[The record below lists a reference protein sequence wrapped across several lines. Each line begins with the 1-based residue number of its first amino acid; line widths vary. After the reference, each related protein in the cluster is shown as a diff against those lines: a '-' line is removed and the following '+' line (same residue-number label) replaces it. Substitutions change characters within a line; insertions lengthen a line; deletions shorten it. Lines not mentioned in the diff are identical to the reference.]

1 MAWPPGRPP
10 RRAARPARNLEIAAA
25 ILAEALAT
33 SPDDL
38 ELGIGRYH
46 HPGEQRAR
54 AYGRT
59 VLTIQERLRQLASG
73 VGP

>member
-1 MAWPPGRPP
+1 MPP
-10 RRAARPARNLEIAAA
+10 RNIEIAAA
-25 ILAEALAT
+25 ILAEALAAT
-33 SPDDL
+33 PGDL

-46 HPGEQRAR
+46 NPGEQRAR

-59 VLTIQERLRQLASG
+59 VLTIEKRLRQLAIG